1 MRITP
6 MDINNKDFKK
16 GLRGYNVDEVHD
28 FLDTLAEEYEFIY
41 KENST
46 LKEKTIF
53 LEEKLEHH
61 VKIESTIQNTLV
73 LAQNAAEQ
81 AKLSAQR
88 ESELIIKSANESS
101 QRMLD
106 RAHYDVLKINDEYEK
121 TKQEFAKF
129 RTKFRN
135 FMNCQ
140 VEMFEGLENDYF
152 KNYNVERVS
161 NIGNEINDK
170 RSQKEISGESEFS
183 NLTLKNI
190 DEKDFQSNDLEEI
203 KTFFAK
209 E

>member
-1 MRITP
+1 MKITP

-28 FLDTLAEEYEFIY
+28 FLDNLAEEYEIIY
-41 KENST
+41 KENLN
-46 LKEKTIF
+46 LKDKTSF

-61 VKIESTIQNTLV
+61 VKIEATIQNTLV

-88 ESELIIKSANESS
+88 ESELIIKSANESA

-106 RAHYDVLKINDEYEK
+106 RAHDDVLKINDEYEK

-129 RTKFRN
+129 RTTFRS
-135 FMNCQ
+135 FMSCQ
-140 VEMFEGLENDYF
+140 IDMFEGLEKDYF
-152 KNYNVERVS
+152 KNYNVSNVS
-161 NIGNEINDK
+161 SISNEIRDRK
-170 RSQKEISGESEFS
+170 GQQEISGDAEFS

-190 DEKDFQSNDLEEI
+190 DEKDLKCNDLEEI